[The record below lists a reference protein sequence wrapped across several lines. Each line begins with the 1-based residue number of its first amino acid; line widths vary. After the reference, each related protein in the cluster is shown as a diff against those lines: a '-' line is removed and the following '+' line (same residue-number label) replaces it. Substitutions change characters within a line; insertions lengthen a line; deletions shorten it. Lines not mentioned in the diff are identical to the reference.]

1 MDENQYFDELN
12 TLEELG
18 EEERFKRVEA
28 VFRDK
33 NKALEIIPLL
43 YLRDVTDIAKL
54 YENQGV
60 HTDDLIGEGNVA
72 LLSGCA
78 NLDLCESAQEVEEFL
93 TRTVMDAMEKLVGEN
108 ADASEIDDRIAQK
121 VNLVY
126 EAAKELSE
134 TLLRKVSIEE
144 LAKEMEV
151 ETAMIEEAIRLS
163 GNRIDYI
170 EVEE

>member
-1 MDENQYFDELN
+1 M
-12 TLEELG
+12 
-18 EEERFKRVEA
+18 
-28 VFRDK
+28 
-33 NKALEIIPLL
+33 
-43 YLRDVTDIAKL
+43 
-54 YENQGV
+54 
-60 HTDDLIGEGNVA
+60 
-72 LLSGCA
+72 
-78 NLDLCESAQEVEEFL
+78 
-93 TRTVMDAMEKLVGEN
+93 
-108 ADASEIDDRIAQK
+108 
-121 VNLVY
+121 Y